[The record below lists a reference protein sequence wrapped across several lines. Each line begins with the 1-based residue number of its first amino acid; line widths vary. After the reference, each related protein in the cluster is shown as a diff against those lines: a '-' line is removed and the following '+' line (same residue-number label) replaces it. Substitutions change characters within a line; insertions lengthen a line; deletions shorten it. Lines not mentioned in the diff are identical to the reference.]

1 MKTQTSIHFLM
12 SKFLI
17 SFTNVVSKG
26 HFHNLCFR
34 FKVKTGIKE
43 NSYFF
48 FQTGI
53 CFESQISHKIQHKVS
68 SKYQQLHSR
77 DSLTLL
83 HTYKNNFQNDFLSKY
98 LTCDLR
104 GDSFFWNTPLTYN
117 NIKISDNPNPT
128 LIVNSDK

>member
-34 FKVKTGIKE
+34 FIVKTGIKE

-48 FQTGI
+48 CSSPKFINFFIANINNKKFLVEKT
-53 CFESQISHKIQHKVS
+53 QIM
-68 SKYQQLHSR
+68 
-77 DSLTLL
+77 
-83 HTYKNNFQNDFLSKY
+83 
-98 LTCDLR
+98 
-104 GDSFFWNTPLTYN
+104 TPDYWKQMFD
-117 NIKISDNPNPT
+117 I
-128 LIVNSDK
+128 